1 MNTKKQK
8 TAKRSLAVI
17 AVLLVCAMAIGGTI
31 AWLTSTSTL
40 DNKFT
45 VGLIKPIDPNKPGPG
60 PDNKP
65 IPEEDK
71 NPANGK
77 LNGNLYEPHWVK
89 DSKLVPGVEIAK
101 DPYVGV
107 GAGSEKS
114 YVYIYV
120 KNSMKNND
128 HIYFTI
134 NEGWEPVAGHVQTVS
149 GQTTQYTGGLF
160 KYTLGLDGSQQTNN
174 TWTTKAL
181 FDKVVVSA
189 DANAADF
196 IDESIVTPALNG
208 TDKIGSIKVQ
218 SFVHQYYDATGTTEL
233 SEETVVLP
241 AALKAFGIN

>member
-17 AVLLVCAMAIGGTI
+17 AVLLVCAMAIGGTV

-45 VGLIKPIDPNKPGPG
+45 VGLIKPIDPDKPGPG
-60 PDNKP
+60 PENKP

-71 NPANGK
+71 NSENGK

-89 DSKLVPGVEIAK
+89 DSKLMPGVEIAK

-134 NEGWEPVAGHVQTVS
+134 NEGWEAVEAQQIGST
-149 GQTTQYTGGLF
+149 GNYTGGLF
-160 KYTLGLDGSQQTNN
+160 KYTAGLDGSEQTNN

-181 FDKVVVSA
+181 FDKVVVSE

-196 IDESIVTPALNG
+196 IDTGVEHPKLDG
-208 TDKIGSIKVQ
+208 TDTLGTIKVQ
-218 SFVHQYYDATGTTEL
+218 SFVHQMNDANGDAIAED
-233 SEETVVLP
+233 TVIS
-241 AALKAFGIN
+241 AAKTAFGIGG